1 VSPERLLIMYIP
13 TQFKSDDLAAAVE
26 LMRTHSFATLICNDD
41 DGQPF
46 VTYLPLHVDLRE
58 SEGQP
63 WPVLLGHVA
72 RANPHW
78 KYLRDRGTALVSF
91 LGPHAYMSPTV
102 YPDTMRVPTWNYLA
116 VQCRVRVRLLNERAE
131 MDQMLV
137 KLIEDN
143 EPSYLAQWRS
153 LSEEYQARM
162 IAMIVGFE
170 LEITELQSKLKL
182 NQHRPESHAAL
193 RRTLADGSEAEREL
207 LSWMDRLK
215 M

>member
-1 VSPERLLIMYIP
+1 MYIP
-13 TQFKSDDLAAAVE
+13 TQFKSDDVDAAVE
-26 LMRTHSFATLICNDD
+26 LMRKHSFATLICNDD
-41 DGQPF
+41 EGLPF
-46 VTYLPLHVDLRE
+46 VTHLPLHVDLKDRD
-58 SEGQP
+58 GRP
-63 WPVLLGHVA
+63 WPSLLGHVA

-78 KYLRDRGTALVSF
+78 KYLRNRGTALVSY

-116 VQCRVRVRLLNERAE
+116 VQCRVRVRLLSERAE
-131 MDQMLV
+131 MNQMLE

-153 LSEEYQARM
+153 LSEEYQAKM
-162 IAMIVGFE
+162 VAMIVGFE
-170 LEITELQSKLKL
+170 LEITELQCKLKL

-193 RRTLADGSEAEREL
+193 RRSFAAGSEAEREL
-207 LSWMDRLK
+207 LGWMDRLK

>member
-1 VSPERLLIMYIP
+1 MYIP
-13 TQFKSDDLAAAVE
+13 TQFKSDEVADAVE
-26 LMRTHSFATLICNDD
+26 LMRKHSFATLICNDD

-46 VTYLPLHVDLRE
+46 VSYLPLHVDVGERD
-58 SEGQP
+58 GKP
-63 WPVLLGHVA
+63 WPSLLGHVA

-78 KYLRDRGTALVSF
+78 KYLQNRGTVLVSY

-116 VQCRVRVRLLNERAE
+116 VQCRARVRLLNERAE
-131 MDQMLV
+131 IDQMLD

-143 EPSYLAQWRS
+143 DPSYLAQWRS
-153 LSEEYQARM
+153 LSENYHSKM

-170 LEITELQSKLKL
+170 LEITELQCKLKL

-193 RRTLADGSEAEREL
+193 RRTFASGSEL

>member
-1 VSPERLLIMYIP
+1 MYIP
-13 TQFKSDDLAAAVE
+13 TQFKSDDVAAAIQ
-26 LMRTHSFATLICNDD
+26 LMRKHSFATLICNDD

-46 VTYLPLHVDLRE
+46 VTYLPLHVDVGERN
-58 SEGQP
+58 GQP
-63 WPVLLGHVA
+63 WPLLIGHVA

-78 KYLRDRGTALVSF
+78 KYLRDRGTALVSY

-102 YPDTMRVPTWNYLA
+102 YPDTMRVPTWNYVA
-116 VQCRVRVRLLNERAE
+116 VQCMVRARLLNERAE
-131 MDQMLV
+131 MDEMID

-143 EPSYLAQWRS
+143 EASYFAQWRS
-153 LSEEYQARM
+153 LSEDYHSKM
-162 IAMIVGFE
+162 MAMIVGFE
-170 LEITELQSKLKL
+170 LTITELQFKIKL

-193 RRTLADGSEAEREL
+193 RRNFAAGSEAEREL

>member
-1 VSPERLLIMYIP
+1 MYMP
-13 TQFKSDDLAAAVE
+13 AQFRSDDLAAAVD

-41 DGQPF
+41 DAQPF

-58 SEGQP
+58 RDGRP
-63 WPVLLGHVA
+63 WPTLLGHVA

-78 KYLRDRGTALVSF
+78 QYLRDRGTALVSF

-102 YPDTMRVPTWNYLA
+102 YPDTMRVPTWNYIA
-116 VQCRVRVRLLNERAE
+116 VQCTVRVRLLNERSE
-131 MDQMLV
+131 MDQMIS

-143 EPSYLAQWRS
+143 ESSYHEQWRS
-153 LSEEYQARM
+153 LSAGYQARM
-162 IAMIVGFE
+162 MTMIVGFE
-170 LEITELQSKLKL
+170 LEIMQLQCKIKL

-193 RRTLADGSEAEREL
+193 RRSLAAGSDAEREL
-207 LSWMDRLK
+207 LDWMDRLK